1 MNSMFYEKINSD
13 KVKELTLAKIRG
25 CSGESGLIK
34 PKKKKLL
41 LAAAITALLIL
52 GTVGSARLFDWKYL
66 VNGEVQQGDF
76 GGKVS
81 IGEGYADM
89 EPGAPGDTADENE
102 VYRFDAPTQI
112 LKEGQLRLF
121 GTCSVDKDW
130 FSFANDI
137 AANTST
143 DLSEIRDLCENA
155 EVKICLP
162 EAVTE
167 DFTVKSSYTRF
178 YAKEEQIPESK
189 LIYSL
194 FGSKNEEML
203 FQLPEGYDKN
213 IRGTHIEF
221 ITPSGDELLFTS
233 HLATSSVQAY
243 GGSGSAII
251 EQLDLEGFSEAV
263 YVYDYGTADLY
274 CWKETPAVNTVELE
288 AFGRGKL
295 PEGSLLEKRGSVPAE
310 TYSWQ
315 SYCVSSKDMSRDE
328 LIEIMKS
335 INISG

>member
-1 MNSMFYEKINSD
+1 M
-13 KVKELTLAKIRG
+13 
-25 CSGESGLIK
+25 
-34 PKKKKLL
+34 
-41 LAAAITALLIL
+41 
-52 GTVGSARLFDWKYL
+52 
-66 VNGEVQQGDF
+66 
-76 GGKVS
+76 S

-89 EPGAPGDTADENE
+89 EPGAPGDTADEIE
-102 VYRFDAPTQI
+102 VYRFDNPSKI
-112 LKEGQLRLF
+112 PEEGQLRLF
-121 GTCSVDKDW
+121 GSQSADENW
-130 FSFANDI
+130 FSLANDI
-137 AANTST
+137 GANIST
-143 DLSEIRDLCENA
+143 DLDEIRKLCENA
-155 EVKICLP
+155 EVKIYLP

-167 DFTVKSSYTRF
+167 DFTVKSSCTQF
-178 YAKEEQIPESK
+178 YAKESQVSVSK
-189 LIYSL
+189 LLYSS
-194 FGSKNEEML
+194 FGDTSEEML
-203 FQLPEGYDKN
+203 FQLPDGYDKYV
-213 IRGTHIEF
+213 RGTHIEF
-221 ITPSGDELLFTS
+221 ITPSGDELVFTS

-295 PEGSLLEKRGSVPAE
+295 PEGSLLEKHGGITAE